1 MAKLR
6 FIMRYMMENLRMR
19 VTDYIQKML
28 NVLTIKA
35 DGHSLMFQYIMF
47 VMLSYVDRFLQ
58 WLGLR
63 FSLCEKLFSGVVSS
77 AIYEV
82 DVKDTVYYIHDDNV
96 KKYTLFKTIKDADYN
111 DTMRHNGKYTNS
123 IVYGDVVCT
132 EIFMRLQ
139 NDVEST
145 IISDVLKSFTD
156 VKDDK
161 IKVYENVPEF
171 NEEFEMVFVD
181 RVTEVN
187 VTSCVGEMF

>member
-1 MAKLR
+1 
-6 FIMRYMMENLRMR
+6 MENLRMR

-35 DGHSLMFQYIMF
+35 DGHSLMFQYIVF

-63 FSLCEKLFSGVVSS
+63 FSLCERLFSGVVSS

-96 KKYTLFKTIKDADYN
+96 KKYRLFKTIKDADYS